1 VHSFTAEA
9 RDAVLSYPW
18 PGNVRELRNA
28 IERGVILANGP
39 EVGLADLPAQIGSVL
54 PPCTLEIGGGVAR
67 DPLQAQHHRRGLASA
82 PTMEEAAVV
91 LGIDPSTLYRKRK
104 RFGL

>member
-1 VHSFTAEA
+1 MAK
-9 RDAVLSYPW
+9 AVLAKYDW

-28 IERGVILANGP
+28 VERGVILSAGK
-39 EVGLADLPAQIGSVL
+39 EIDLIHLPAQIGTGPVTRVEVGGATSL
-54 PPCTLEIGGGVAR
+54 DALEVE
-67 DPLQAQHHRRGLASA
+67 HMRRVMAAA
-82 PTMEEAAVV
+82 PSLEEAAAT